1 MDKIFIVGFSGA
13 GKSTVGKRLA
23 SRLGWQFYD
32 TDAFIESKYHLS
44 IPDFF
49 EKYGENAFRI
59 CEKAALKELL
69 HEQQAVIA
77 TGGGTPCFFDNMDEM
92 LQHGFVVYLKLSAP
106 SLFTRLQ
113 QSHKARPLTI
123 GKNDAQLLEY
133 IETTLQFRETY
144 YNKAH
149 LTMKGEN
156 LSLPSLLEIVKEK
169 VLEK

>member
-13 GKSTVGKRLA
+13 GKSTVGRRLA

-32 TDAFIESKYHLS
+32 TDNFIELKYHLS

-59 CEKAALKELL
+59 CEKAALMELL
-69 HEQQAVIA
+69 QNEQAVIS
-77 TGGGTPCFFDNMDEM
+77 TGGGTPCFFNNMEMM
-92 LQHGFVVYLKLSAP
+92 LQNGCVVYLKLAAQ

-113 QSHKARPLTI
+113 QSHKERPLTT
-123 GKNDAQLLEY
+123 GKSDAQLMEY
-133 IETTLQFRETY
+133 VETTLLAREPY

-149 LTMKGEN
+149 LIEKGEN
-156 LSLPSLLEIVKEK
+156 LSIQSLVEK
-169 VLEK
+169 LNDEVRKK